1 MTSNNLFEELVNGKG
16 YVIVDVCQPRLFS
29 ELVDYFVNHV
39 SSMSPCDDIDQVR
52 STICQ
57 FSNQQVNELMV
68 KLLSFPKA
76 SDLVAK
82 SFKDSIT
89 SVCGDRLFLQ
99 RRANIIM
106 NLPGDAQRHQ
116 WPHYEIMSG
125 VSPYT
130 FILWAP
136 FHDIDDDGGV
146 YYCDNEFS
154 FTTLM
159 EEERLGLMNSPYMFE
174 KVESSSPAP
183 LVLRYGQAVLFNPF
197 VIHGNKEFDGLKAR
211 IAVSI
216 RFQNR
221 DYPLM
226 QRGSDFFKP
235 FQFDSAVI

>member
-1 MTSNNLFEELVNGKG
+1 MISSALFEELVHGRG
-16 YVIVDVCQPRLFS
+16 YAIIDVSKPLLFS
-29 ELVDYFVNHV
+29 ELVDYFIHHV

-57 FSNQQVNELMV
+57 FSNHQVNELMV
-68 KLLSFPKA
+68 KLLSFPNA

-82 SFKDSIT
+82 SFKESIT
-89 SVCGDRLFLQ
+89 SVCGPNLFLQ

-125 VSPYT
+125 ISPYT
-130 FILWAP
+130 FVLWAP
-136 FHDIDDDGGV
+136 FHDIDDEGGV

-174 KVESSSPAP
+174 KIESASPPP
-183 LVLRYGQAVLFNPF
+183 LALRCGQAVLFNPF
-197 VIHGNKEFDGLKAR
+197 VIHGNKKFDGLKAR

-216 RFQNR
+216 RFQSW

-235 FQFDSAVI
+235 FQFDGAVK